1 MIPFVQ
7 PIMNSTSN
15 AITHIKPSQ
24 IMFGNIIDLDENIL
38 TTPSVLEPLTDLP
51 SAVQSMIDT
60 QDSLISTATFLL
72 HDSDQRRLSLHEGP
86 DPDLPAGT
94 YVLIQYS
101 GQPPSRLH
109 TPCMLLVKA
118 AKGPRRQCQA
128 NALHLA

>member
-1 MIPFVQ
+1 
-7 PIMNSTSN
+7 
-15 AITHIKPSQ
+15 
-24 IMFGNIIDLDENIL
+24 MFGNIIDLDENIL
-38 TTPSVLEPLTDLP
+38 TTPSVLDPLTDLP

-60 QDSLISTATFLL
+60 QDSLISTATFLC